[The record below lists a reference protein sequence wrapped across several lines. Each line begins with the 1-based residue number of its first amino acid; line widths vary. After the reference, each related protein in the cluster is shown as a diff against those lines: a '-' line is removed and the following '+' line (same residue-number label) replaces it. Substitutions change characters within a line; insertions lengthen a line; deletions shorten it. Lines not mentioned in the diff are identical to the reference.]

1 MSLNQKINTL
11 SMAILVLLVVT
22 IGLQG
27 IMRSEQVQRKGV
39 ADKNYT
45 RIFQKLDK
53 LDTGQRHLNSR
64 FDSLANARQF
74 KP

>member
-11 SMAILVLLVVT
+11 SVAILVLLVVT

-27 IMRSEQVQRKGV
+27 VMRSEQVSRKGV

-45 RIFQKLDK
+45 RIFQKLDT
-53 LDTGQRHLNSR
+53 LTRGQKELKGK
-64 FDSLANARQF
+64 FDSLAKVRR
-74 KP
+74 